1 MAISKRAHPRKA
13 EKTIASKRAKALA
26 KTTRPAAR
34 KSAPRTSVAKKPART
49 KRFGSAKKSS
59 PKVAAKVVRVHV
71 VRKPPTTRPTKSA
84 RALIIAPPS
93 ADAPQW
99 TNRLRDGTHV
109 LIRPIRKTD
118 AALERSFIERLS
130 DESRRFRFLGWM
142 KSPSAEF
149 VKRLVDIDYR
159 REMAFVA
166 LVHDAGEKKEIGV
179 CRYSI
184 AADGKCCECAVAV
197 ADEWQGRGLGAL
209 LMRHLI
215 DVAREQGIKKMMSID
230 ANDNTHMRNLARY
243 MGFRRQADPVDAHQ
257 VIYSL
262 DL

>member
-1 MAISKRAHPRKA
+1 
-13 EKTIASKRAKALA
+13 
-26 KTTRPAAR
+26 
-34 KSAPRTSVAKKPART
+34 
-49 KRFGSAKKSS
+49 
-59 PKVAAKVVRVHV
+59 
-71 VRKPPTTRPTKSA
+71 
-84 RALIIAPPS
+84 
-93 ADAPQW
+93 
-99 TNRLRDGTHV
+99 
-109 LIRPIRKTD
+109 
-118 AALERSFIERLS
+118 
-130 DESRRFRFLGWM
+130 M

-184 AADGKCCECAVAV
+184 AADVKSCECAVAV